1 MDRGRGRPKGTKKD
15 GLIRFLTDEEL
26 TRFFAVANKSK
37 RDGLLFSLVLYF
49 GLRSRE
55 AAQLRISDFDFQS
68 LTVTVHGVKRGLT
81 RRYDEV
87 PSQIWH
93 KLRQWLKF
101 RKAHPQNEHL
111 FPHRY
116 LPTEPMTPVGVQAAF
131 KHICEKAGIEGHSVH
146 DLRHTTGRRLAL
158 MNFGSFRI
166 ARHLRQRDASSAGKY
181 VDLLGDKEAEQKIKE
196 EMRVF

>member
-1 MDRGRGRPKGTKKD
+1 MERKRGRPPGTKKD

-26 TRFFAVANKSK
+26 ARFFALANKSK
-37 RDGLLFSLVLYF
+37 RDGLLFNLVLFF

-55 AAQLRISDFDFQS
+55 AAELRIADFDFQS
-68 LTVTVHGVKRGLT
+68 LMVTVRGVKRGLT

-93 KLRQWLKF
+93 KLRQWLKV
-101 RKAHPQNEHL
+101 RKAHPQNEYL

-116 LPTEPMTPVGVQAAF
+116 LETEPITTVGVQAIF
-131 KHICEKAGIEGHSVH
+131 KHICQKAKVVGHSVH
-146 DLRHTTGRRLAL
+146 DLRHTAGRRLAL

-166 ARHLRQRDASSAGKY
+166 ARHLRQREASSAGKY
-181 VDLLGDKEAEQKIKE
+181 VDLLGDKEAERKIRE
-196 EMRVF
+196 GMAVY

>member
-1 MDRGRGRPKGTKKD
+1 MKRSRGRPKGTKKD

-26 TRFFAVANKSK
+26 TRFFSVANKNK

-55 AAQLRISDFDFQS
+55 AAELKISDFDLQS
-68 LTVTVHGVKRGLT
+68 LAVTVHGVKRGLT

-93 KLRQWLKF
+93 KFRQWLKV
-101 RKAHPQNEHL
+101 RKAHSQNEYL

-116 LPTEPMTPVGVQAAF
+116 LPTEPMTAIGVQALF
-131 KHICEKAGIEGHSVH
+131 KRICRRAGIEGHSVH
-146 DLRHTTGRRLAL
+146 DLRHTAGRRLAL

-166 ARHLRQRDASSAGKY
+166 ARHLRQREASSAGKY
-181 VDLLGDKEAEQKIKE
+181 VDLLGDKEADKKIRE
-196 EMRVF
+196 GVRVF